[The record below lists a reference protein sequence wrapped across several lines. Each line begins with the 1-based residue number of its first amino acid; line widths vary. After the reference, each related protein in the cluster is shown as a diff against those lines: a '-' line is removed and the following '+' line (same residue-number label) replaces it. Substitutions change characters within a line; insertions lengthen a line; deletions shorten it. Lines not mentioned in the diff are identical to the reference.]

1 MSNQRL
7 IRLSLAG
14 AIALAMYGVASVATA
29 QPASQQTMQQ
39 QMPPPPPP
47 PPPMPPPPP
56 ATTAPPPPP
65 APPAPPAQPMPP
77 PPPAQPAPPQ
87 SAMPPPAPAQ
97 PPAPPQGTT
106 PPPPPPAEPAQ
117 PMPPQGAS
125 GQSDSGQFQQGTQ
138 SSASYPLP
146 GSNGGTLTVNS
157 GMPANVQNYG
167 PPPSFQSLDANH
179 DGRISQDEAAAYPPL
194 DSDFLYASGQAKT
207 ISGAQYQKWVQTQ
220 AQQ

>member
-1 MSNQRL
+1 
-7 IRLSLAG
+7 
-14 AIALAMYGVASVATA
+14 
-29 QPASQQTMQQ
+29 
-39 QMPPPPPP
+39 
-47 PPPMPPPPP
+47 
-56 ATTAPPPPP
+56 
-65 APPAPPAQPMPP
+65 
-77 PPPAQPAPPQ
+77 
-87 SAMPPPAPAQ
+87 
-97 PPAPPQGTT
+97 
-106 PPPPPPAEPAQ
+106 
-117 PMPPQGAS
+117 MPPQGAS

-207 ISGAQYQKWVQTQ
+207 ISSAQYQKWVQTQ
-220 AQQ
+220 TQQ

>member
-87 SAMPPPAPAQ
+87 SAMPPPPAQ
-97 PPAPPQGTT
+97 PAPPQSAM
-106 PPPPPPAEPAQ
+106 PPPPAEPAQ